1 VAAVPF
7 EDPRKT
13 DMRGRCEIAI
23 DSAGHELAQS
33 LSTFPLPEG
42 LKGVIK
48 GDLQSLDGQDV
59 KHIYY
64 LRPIGNKPVP
74 QWLVTMAAAARERD
88 DIELFLVVE
97 DVGVALE
104 KSCESRGVGLL
115 RLTEDDAFEM
125 VVNPSDFEP
134 EVIEQAVATRIKDTR
149 RRMEQ
154 KLDLKKGSLE
164 DDYSRVDEIT
174 SGMPRKTRD
183 EYIESVEQA
192 LTRWEDWGLAISQ
205 KLDEAGSESN
215 LALVEEAE
223 KMIEQDVESD

>member
-1 VAAVPF
+1 MAVPF

-13 DMRGRCEIAI
+13 DMRGRCEVAI
-23 DSAGHELAQS
+23 DLAGHELAPA
-33 LSTFPLPEG
+33 LNTFPLPNG
-42 LKGVIK
+42 LTGVIK
-48 GDLQSLDGQDV
+48 GDLQSLDGQDIRHV
-59 KHIYY
+59 YY

-74 QWLVTMAAAARERD
+74 QWLVTMATAARQRD

-97 DVGVALE
+97 EVGAALE

-115 RLTEDDAFEM
+115 RLTEEDAFEI
-125 VVNPSDFEP
+125 VVNPGDFEP
-134 EVIEQAVATRIKDTR
+134 EVVEQAVAVRIKEAR

-164 DDYSRVDEIT
+164 SDYSRVDEIT

-192 LTRWEDWGLAISQ
+192 ITRWEDWGISISQ
-205 KLDEAGSESN
+205 TLDEAASESN
-215 LALVEEAE
+215 MALVEEAE

>member
-1 VAAVPF
+1 VAVPF

-13 DMRGRCEIAI
+13 DMRGRCEVAI
-23 DSAGHELAQS
+23 DLAGHELAPA
-33 LSTFPLPEG
+33 LNTFPLPNG
-42 LKGVIK
+42 LTGVIK
-48 GDLQSLDGQDV
+48 GDLQSIDGQDIR
-59 KHIYY
+59 HIYY

-74 QWLVTMAAAARERD
+74 QWLVTMATAARQRD

-97 DVGVALE
+97 EVGAALE

-115 RLTEDDAFEM
+115 RLTEEDAFEI
-125 VVNPSDFEP
+125 VVNPGDFEP
-134 EVIEQAVATRIKDTR
+134 EVVEQAVAVRIKEAR

-164 DDYSRVDEIT
+164 SDYSRVDEIT

-192 LTRWEDWGLAISQ
+192 TTRWEDWGISISQ
-205 KLDEAGSESN
+205 TLDEAASESN
-215 LALVEEAE
+215 MALVEEAE